1 MRATQRQQMQRYTV
15 GRNIKGK
22 SDPVTVEAEDALAA
36 AMQAKQQAPDAV
48 ITYVRKRNERGD
60 KRHPHHEVASG
71 EG

>member
-1 MRATQRQQMQRYTV
+1 MQRYTV

-36 AMQAKQQAPDAV
+36 AMQAKQEAPQAV

-60 KRHPHHEVASG
+60 KRHPHHGVVSG